1 MSEFRVNSITNQD
14 GSAGPQVCGVSTFS
28 GKSGV
33 QIPSGSSEFRRQ
45 DGGGRGRGVFASGF
59 SGAAPSPGN
68 LVDTMDFI
76 EIATTGDAVDF
87 GDQSRSAYQQAS
99 VSSSTRGLFMGGA
112 NPSGSLSSI
121 GYVTISSQGGG
132 NDFGNLRQA
141 TTHAAA
147 ASNNT
152 RGIIGGGYESPL
164 YYNTIDFVTIATTG
178 SSNEF
183 GSLSDARWYA
193 GNGRASTTRMLFIG
207 GNNADSGGNPA
218 SHNIIEFVEIA
229 SLGNAQ
235 DFGDL
240 VNSLKGYGMGCGNCQ
255 SPTRTVTLG
264 GFYSPADR
272 NEIQLITFATKGN
285 STDFGD
291 LLATTRGG
299 GSNSNTT
306 RGVLGGG
313 RTPTQVNTIQFITFS
328 TTGDATNFGDLTS
341 IRAFNCAGMSDN
353 HGGLAQ

>member
-1 MSEFRVNSITNQD
+1 MSEFRVNSVTNQN

-33 QIPSGSSEFRRQ
+33 QIPSGPTEFRRQ
-45 DGGGRGRGVFASGF
+45 DGGGRGRGVFGSGF
-59 SGAAPSPGN
+59 SGTAGSPS

-99 VSSSTRGLFMGGA
+99 VSSSTRGITIGGA
-112 NPSGSLSSI
+112 NPSGSLSSMQ
-121 GYVTISSQGGG
+121 YVTISSQGGG
-132 NDFGNLRQA
+132 NDYGDLRQA
-141 TTHAAA
+141 TTHAGA

-152 RGIIGGGYESPL
+152 RGIIGGGYNSPL
-164 YYNTIDFVTIATTG
+164 YFNTIDFVTIATTG

-183 GSLSDARWYA
+183 GSLSENKWFA
-193 GNGRASTTRMLFIG
+193 GNTRASATRLLFIAG
-207 GNNADSGGNPA
+207 ATPSSLND
-218 SHNIIEFVEIA
+218 IEFVEIA
-229 SLGNAQ
+229 TLGNSQ
-235 DFGDL
+235 DFGEL
-240 VNSLKGYGMGCGNCQ
+240 VDGVAGYGMGCGNCQ
-255 SPTRTVTLG
+255 SPTRTVVMG
-264 GFYSPADR
+264 GWDGSSDI
-272 NEIQLITFATKGN
+272 NDIQLITFATKGN
-285 STDFGD
+285 ATDFGD
-291 LLATTRGG
+291 LLTTVRGG

-306 RGVLGGG
+306 RGILAGG

-353 HGGLAQ
+353 HGGLTQ